1 MSFLKITDPEKR
13 EAMIREFIE
22 TRKRIKD
29 NLIAEKVGKMETQI
43 GLEKLFKPI
52 TETQKTTAKEITETQ
67 KTATKEITEGLK
79 PIREGIEKL
88 PAITFPAYPSV
99 NLPEEE
105 IQNIGEVASD
115 ALRKFLR
122 KDEADKTYG
131 LRDENNKFYIG
142 NKLAV
147 IDGDD
152 LIVGKY
158 EYKGTPGLWELI
170 VFKRPDKNKYNE
182 EDLKNYARLMVRRNA
197 IRRNYDPTSTRPLS
211 SSGYKWKGIISI
223 IWKNKNLVETEGD
236 GLIVLPSDPNALLE
250 RLDLLLASKEAGHTG
265 VRNELVSICD
275 ELKRQGVI
283 NANGYK
289 KLNLIIKK

>member
-1 MSFLKITDPEKR
+1 MSFLKITDPKKR

-52 TETQKTTAKEITETQ
+52 TETQKTTAEEITETQ
-67 KTATKEITEGLK
+67 KTATKEITEGIK
-79 PIREGIEKL
+79 PIKEGIEKL

-99 NLPEEE
+99 NLAEEE

-170 VFKRPDKNKYNE
+170 TSKKPDETKYND
-182 EDLKNYARLMVRRNA
+182 EDLENYAKLMVRSNA

-211 SSGYKWKGIISI
+211 SPGYKWKKLISV
-223 IWKNKNLVETEGD
+223 IWRSKNMFLTEGD
-236 GLIVLPSDPNALLE
+236 GLVVLPSDPNALLE

-283 NANGYK
+283 NANEYK
-289 KLNLIIKK
+289 NLNSIIKK